1 MSKRQ
6 TEASDFEILAMHLP
20 ETPLERIR
28 ETPGFLSIFRRVGCI
43 GDSLASGEAVCT
55 NADGTP
61 GYRDLF
67 EFSWGQYLA
76 RMTGNTYYNW
86 SKGGLR
92 CDTFL
97 TSPMAGECF
106 GGSRKCDAYI
116 IGLGQNEMH
125 ANYPIGVPDDAH
137 IRDGVQQPET
147 YYGNYGKILAGIR
160 QVQPKAKA
168 FILTNPLQ
176 AVEDAGYNAAV
187 RTISEQFG
195 NVYLLDLHRYG
206 SHIYSSS
213 FLEKQKRDGHYNAIG
228 YYICACVIAT
238 YIDWIVKKYPEE
250 FREVEFIGTDD
261 AYDWT
266 AKS

>member
-97 TSPMAGECF
+97 ASPMAGECF

-125 ANYPIGVPDDAH
+125 ANYPIGIPDDAH

-160 QVQPKAKA
+160 QCSRRP
-168 FILTNPLQ
+168 
-176 AVEDAGYNAAV
+176 
-187 RTISEQFG
+187 R
-195 NVYLLDLHRYG
+195 H
-206 SHIYSSS
+206 SS
-213 FLEKQKRDGHYNAIG
+213 
-228 YYICACVIAT
+228 
-238 YIDWIVKKYPEE
+238 
-250 FREVEFIGTDD
+250 
-261 AYDWT
+261 
-266 AKS
+266 